1 MSVRR
6 GWDMNGL
13 VVVCPVM
20 LARGARELSLSD
32 LVVNTPPLSPGS
44 CRTNHHRPERNII
57 TIIGRKGDMVEE
69 KPVAERFGDLDTIV
83 ASLAN
88 QVSSMAVLIMEV
100 RRALKSSE
108 ERIEALELEKE
119 SMAVWKQ
126 ARKFE
131 FQTNNERLANERR
144 ALVADIAAM
153 EGNRGQR

>member
-1 MSVRR
+1 
-6 GWDMNGL
+6 
-13 VVVCPVM
+13 
-20 LARGARELSLSD
+20 
-32 LVVNTPPLSPGS
+32 
-44 CRTNHHRPERNII
+44 
-57 TIIGRKGDMVEE
+57 MVEE